1 MNYQEFLS
9 KIDTAR
15 INGLAELE
23 SKVEYYAGSG
33 FEAHT
38 RDMNLIGYVL
48 VGESS
53 GGSCWGDTAH
63 YETHSY
69 DDSFKT
75 YALATM
81 MRAVAPDIRYL
92 DFLELSRLIHS
103 DEYLESHYYG
113 NYQEYQ
119 YCYVDYKEIYKFLE
133 KAGYV

>member
-38 RDMNLIGYVL
+38 RGMNLIGYVL

-53 GGSCWGDTAH
+53 GGNCWGDITH
-63 YETHSY
+63 YKSYSY
-69 DDSFKT
+69 DDDFKT

-81 MRAVAPDIRYL
+81 LKAVVPEILFL
-92 DFLELSRLIHS
+92 DFIELKRLIHN
-103 DEYLESHYYG
+103 DEFTDKHYYG
-113 NYQEYQ
+113 NYREYQ
-119 YCYVDYKEIYKFLE
+119 YCYVDYKEIYEFLE